1 MKKNILLI
9 AIAATAVSVFSSCKS
24 GPSGEAY
31 TLKMRLTPGDKFT
44 QEMKMDMDMKMA
56 GFNMKMGMDGEMQFD
71 VLEGDSAGK
80 QLKFTYNKMKM
91 KMDMGDLN
99 RAVNSDSMMNESQKK
114 IIGKSVT
121 LTLSPQNEIVNVTGY
136 DSLMNNDMY
145 DPATKQLFEKT
156 FSKEQLNSMFG
167 MMFNMY
173 PSKPVRVG
181 DTWTSKS
188 KFNMAN
194 IDMGINV
201 KFKLLSVKDGVAEIS
216 VDGKFD
222 GDGDMKQ
229 TGVDVEMNMK
239 GTQTGRMKIKLSDGY
254 LANGNYTMDMT
265 GDVKVMGQKMPISLK
280 GDYELTGK

>member
-1 MKKNILLI
+1 
-9 AIAATAVSVFSSCKS
+9 
-24 GPSGEAY
+24 
-31 TLKMRLTPGDKFT
+31 
-44 QEMKMDMDMKMA
+44 
-56 GFNMKMGMDGEMQFD
+56 
-71 VLEGDSAGK
+71 
-80 QLKFTYNKMKM
+80 MKM